1 MESQINHFCKC
12 LHLEL
17 RKLQHVSGFPKL
29 DFCNILLSNLPYK
42 LIDKLQM
49 IWYHA
54 ARLVTKSN
62 FTSHISPS
70 LIKLHLLPVKSRLKY
85 KFVINCVKCAHC
97 NAPLYISHMLKMYI
111 PMRNLSSLSELQ
123 LCTKNPYHVIL
134 EGRGFSIHGPS
145 FWNNLPF
152 DLRSITTITK
162 FKVEL
167 KTYLFKISYIV
178 QLFLFALKKKYI
190 YKSVNI

>member
-1 MESQINHFCKC
+1 MLTSWFKKITTCVLIFRFSFNETAIC
-12 LHLEL
+12 
-17 RKLQHVSGFPKL
+17 FPKL

-42 LIDKLQM
+42 LVDKLQK
-49 IWYHA
+49 IWNHA

-85 KFVINCVKCAHC
+85 KFAINCFKCVHF

-123 LCTKNPYHVIL
+123 LCTIQV
-134 EGRGFSIHGPS
+134 FSVFS
-145 FWNNLPF
+145 
-152 DLRSITTITK
+152 SIFTFQVFSQVFSVASEIR
-162 FKVEL
+162 KVSGL
-167 KTYLFKISYIV
+167 IN
-178 QLFLFALKKKYI
+178 
-190 YKSVNI
+190 YK